1 MLFRRCDDA
10 DQVRLLVIE
19 HLFEVRVVRGYA
31 VFLRDFLSPLRAA
44 ARYRDDLC
52 SGVTLKNRDLYV
64 PGERRSGYGYS

>member
-19 HLFEVRVVRGYA
+19 HLFEVRVVARKYA

-44 ARYRDDLC
+44 ARYRYDLC
-52 SGVTLKNRDLYV
+52 SGGL
-64 PGERRSGYGYS
+64 

>member
-1 MLFRRCDDA
+1 M
-10 DQVRLLVIE
+10 
-19 HLFEVRVVRGYA
+19 RGYA

-44 ARYRDDLC
+44 ARYRYDLC

>member
-1 MLFRRCDDA
+1 MP

-44 ARYRDDLC
+44 GSAYRYDLC

-64 PGERRSGYGYS
+64 PAANDVRLRLLLI